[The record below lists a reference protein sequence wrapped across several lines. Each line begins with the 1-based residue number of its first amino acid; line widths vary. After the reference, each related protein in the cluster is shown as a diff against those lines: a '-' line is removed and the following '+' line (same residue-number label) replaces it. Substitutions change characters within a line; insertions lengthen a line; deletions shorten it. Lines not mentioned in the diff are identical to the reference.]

1 MELVPIFQYKPVPPI
16 TYWWIWMPLQE
27 VNIYIGTQ
35 IRSGSTM
42 INTHWHAKIDAQQL
56 FYFMILSVERILND
70 LAVSIKGTLQRYPHN
85 FYICQVRRML
95 SQEPWKYPSYRGG
108 VHWLKYQSVH
118 SCYSFAGKWSRKTRI
133 NESFQSLY
141 PVTARLKK
149 LLQKARVT
157 APAWHQE
164 VHITILVFVLKAASE
179 EHNVIRVLCGDLD
192 CRLPAR
198 VRVQN

>member
-1 MELVPIFQYKPVPPI
+1 
-16 TYWWIWMPLQE
+16 MPLQE
-27 VNIYIGTQ
+27 VNISIDTQ

-42 INTHWHAKIDAQQL
+42 INTHWYAKIDAQQL
-56 FYFMILSVERILND
+56 FYFMILPVERILID
-70 LAVSIKGTLQRYPHN
+70 LAVSIKETLQRYPQN

-108 VHWLKYQSVH
+108 AHWLKYQSVH

-141 PVTARLKK
+141 PVTAWLKK
-149 LLQKARVT
+149 LLQKNRVT
-157 APAWHQE
+157 AAAWHQE
-164 VHITILVFVLKAASE
+164 VHITSLVFVLKAASE

-192 CRLPAR
+192 CRLPAP